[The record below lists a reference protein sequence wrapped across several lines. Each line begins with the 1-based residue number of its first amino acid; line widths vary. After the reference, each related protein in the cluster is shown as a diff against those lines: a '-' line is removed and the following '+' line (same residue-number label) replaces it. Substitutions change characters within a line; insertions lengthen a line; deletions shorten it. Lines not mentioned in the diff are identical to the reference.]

1 MRKGSQRKG
10 SLALDDDRPSPAAQ
24 SWRKDAIAALVATAA
39 LSAVIANAAFLQS
52 GSHPAPLFSARPTT
66 AAVSHP
72 KSIRVVGQEITGPP
86 PQAAAPRSR
95 PVEATPP
102 KSEPDRTEAVKSDA
116 LKTDAGKAEQSR
128 SRNEVI
134 ADIQREL
141 ARRGFYDGAP
151 DGVFGPKTNA
161 AMRDFEQASGLRPGS
176 EPNEVFLRAL
186 TRSQAKAGQ
195 RMAASPPVATDPIAE
210 LIAPSSKRIFAVQ
223 RALTDFG
230 YGQFRP
236 NGTFGPETRQ
246 AIEQFERARKLPVTG
261 QISPR
266 LLRELA
272 VVTGRDLD

>member
-1 MRKGSQRKG
+1 MRKASQRKG
-10 SLALDDDRPSPAAQ
+10 ALALQNNPSPATAWG
-24 SWRKDAIAALVATAA
+24 WRRDAVAASVAAA
-39 LSAVIANAAFLQS
+39 AMSAVIANAAFLQS
-52 GSHPAPLFSARPTT
+52 GPHPAPLF
-66 AAVSHP
+66 AAKPVP
-72 KSIRVVGQEITGPP
+72 AAQNQKSIRVVGQEFTGPA
-86 PQAAAPRSR
+86 PQAALPRSRPAEAAAPKADLPRSELSRSDASTTEAAAAPR
-95 PVEATPP
+95 T
-102 KSEPDRTEAVKSDA
+102 
-116 LKTDAGKAEQSR
+116 
-128 SRNEVI
+128 RNEVI

-151 DGVFGPKTNA
+151 DGMFGPKTNA

-186 TRSQAKAGQ
+186 TRSPAKAGQ
-195 RMAASPPVATDPIAE
+195 RSAATQPVASDPIAE

-246 AIEQFERARKLPVTG
+246 AIEQFERERKLPVTG

-266 LLRELA
+266 LMRELA
-272 VVTGRDLD
+272 IVTGRELD